1 MADHAGAGRQ
11 GSSALRQILIKLHG
25 SCNLACDYCYVYE
38 HADQGWRARTSAMS
52 PAVLARS
59 VERIAAHVES
69 RDIRRLRVI
78 LHGGEPLL
86 AGPAAIDDIASSLR
100 RAVRSATDLDL
111 VVQTNGTLLNGAFME
126 VFHRHGI
133 RVGVS
138 LDGDGVANDRHRR
151 FANGRGSYERVVRG
165 ITLLTRPEH
174 RPLYSGLLCTI
185 DLANEPVE
193 TYESLLWSRPPRID
207 LLLPHGNW
215 LHPPDGLPAGGT
227 PYGDWLVAIF
237 DRWYDAPRRETDIRL
252 FSSILSLLLGGPGGS
267 EVIGPD
273 PDDLV
278 VIESDGAIEQ
288 HDALKST
295 VDGGS
300 ATGMTVMT
308 HSLDDVLAHEA
319 WSRVPALGPE
329 CRRCLEVAVCGGGL
343 RAHRFDPARGFD
355 RPSVY
360 CADLFALIRHVR
372 ARLTRDLE
380 RLRPSM
386 AAERCPST

>member
-1 MADHAGAGRQ
+1 MAGHVDAGR
-11 GSSALRQILIKLHG
+11 GPKALRQILMKVHG

-52 PAVLARS
+52 PTVLAQSAR
-59 VERIAAHVES
+59 RIGEHVTS

-86 AGPAAIDDIASSLR
+86 AGPQAIDDIARSLR
-100 RAVRSATDLDL
+100 GSVRPTTDLEL
-111 VVQTNGTLLNGAFME
+111 VVQTNGTLLNEAFLA

-138 LDGDGVANDRHRR
+138 IDGTGAAHDRHRR
-151 FANGRGSYERVVRG
+151 FANGRGSHERVARG
-165 ITLLTRPEH
+165 IALLTRPEH
-174 RPLYSGLLCTI
+174 RSLYSGLLCTI
-185 DLANEPVE
+185 DLANDPVE
-193 TYESLLWSRPPRID
+193 TYESLLWSRPPKLD

-215 LHPPDGLPAGGT
+215 LHPPGGLAGGGT
-227 PYGDWLVAIF
+227 PYGDWLIAVF
-237 DRWYDAPRRETDIRL
+237 DRWYDAPTRETEIRL
-252 FSSILSLLLGGPGGS
+252 FGSILSLLLGGPASS

-278 VIESDGAIEQ
+278 VIESDGTIEQ

-295 VDGGS
+295 VDGGG
-300 ATGMTVMT
+300 ATGMTVMAQ
-308 HSLDDVLAHEA
+308 SLDDVLAHEA
-319 WSRVPALGPE
+319 WSRAPGLGPE
-329 CRRCLEVAVCGGGL
+329 CRRCPEVAVCGGGL

-372 ARLTRDLE
+372 SRLTHDIE
-380 RLRPSM
+380 RLRPTM